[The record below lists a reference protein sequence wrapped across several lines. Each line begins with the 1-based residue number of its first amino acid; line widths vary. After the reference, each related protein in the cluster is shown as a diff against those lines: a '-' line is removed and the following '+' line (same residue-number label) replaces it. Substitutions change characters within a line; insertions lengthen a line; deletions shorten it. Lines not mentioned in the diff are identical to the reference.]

1 MKCPKCHFDNPGD
14 SIYCSKCA
22 TRLDST
28 PQISVTRTLETTTE
42 ELTRGV
48 VFAGRYEIIE
58 ELGTGGMGRVYRAFD
73 KKIDEEVALK
83 LIKPEIAAERKTVE
97 RFRNELKIA
106 RKISHPNV
114 CRMHDLNEEG
124 KTLYITMEYVAGE
137 DLKSVT
143 HRMGIL
149 TAGKAVFIARQI
161 AEGLG
166 QAHKLGVIHRDLKPH
181 NIMIDHNGN
190 AKIMDF
196 GIARSLTAKGMTGE
210 GVIVGT
216 PEYMSPEQVE
226 GKTADARSDIYALG
240 IILFEM
246 VTGHAPFEGET
257 PLAVAHK
264 HKYEPA
270 PDPKKLNP
278 QIPPGLS
285 RIILR
290 CLEKTR
296 EKRYQTTEEF
306 LADLATVEEALPTAE
321 RTTAKRKPLSSREIT
336 VKLTPKK
343 LLIPACVLIAVAASV
358 FGLLKFL
365 PKKEAPPPST
375 GPPAVAVLYFKNN
388 TGDKNLDIWRKGI
401 CTSLI
406 FSLSQS
412 RYIRVLPDSQIYGI
426 LKRLSLDEQDNYTP
440 EDLKEIA
447 RRGLATHIVR
457 GILYK
462 YGERFRLEMNL
473 QNASTLEIIAPER
486 AEGTGEGSIL
496 TMVDDLAAR
505 LKTSLGLTA
514 QQAASDANRKIGDVT
529 TNSLEAL
536 KFYLQGVQFDASG
549 DFNQAI
555 SYFERAVAVDPQF
568 AMAFLWM
575 GSEYFGTGRMK
586 ECRANI
592 QKAFDIREK
601 LPEREHLF
609 IEAEYY
615 QYTSEKTW
623 DKAVDAYNKLIRIY
637 PWDLFANVEL
647 AFLYERM
654 NEYDKAI
661 DLIETFRRYAPL
673 EPESSGSSGLYQT
686 LTWSYLA
693 KGQPDKAREVLE
705 RVINKINDNGF
716 FRANLA
722 IVYCVESDLER
733 AKNEIEKAYDQMPD
747 LDKLYKLV
755 YLLCSEDF
763 PALETLFKEMEAAP
777 NAVIYIGVPSISSAF
792 QGKLKEAKIK
802 YDRDLKK
809 WRGAADPSTQA
820 FVSLRYASLL
830 EKSGDFS
837 GALSAIKTGL
847 RYAQEVG
854 DGDSECKALYYRGV
868 IQVRQGNLEEARQS
882 AEELRLTI
890 DSYPVKK
897 RIRYYEGL
905 LGLIALKQKDPARA
919 QDYLQRAV
927 SLTGIDVGFMWFDN
941 RPEFLENLAEAYEQA
956 GRWEE
961 ARKAYEGIMSI
972 KSIFLYG
979 AADALILA
987 RSYYKLGKVLERHG
1001 DKAGAA
1007 AKYQKFLDL
1016 WKNADP
1022 GLPEVEDA
1030 RKRLNGLREY

>member
-1 MKCPKCHFDNPGD
+1 MKCPKCHFDNPENTN
-14 SIYCSKCA
+14 YCGKCA

-28 PQISVTRTLETTTE
+28 PQISVTRTLETITD

-97 RFRNELKIA
+97 RFRNELRIA

-137 DLKSVT
+137 DLKSVI

-149 TAGKAVFIARQI
+149 TAGKAVFIARQV
-161 AEGLG
+161 AEGLAE
-166 QAHKLGVIHRDLKPH
+166 AHKLGIVHRDLKPH
-181 NIMIDHNGN
+181 NIMIDKEGN

-196 GIARSLTAKGMTGE
+196 GIARSLAAKGVTGE

-226 GKTADARSDIYALG
+226 GKAADARSDIYALG

-246 VTGHAPFEGET
+246 VTGHAPFESET

-306 LADLATVEEALPTAE
+306 LADLTTVEEGLPTAE

-343 LLIPACVLIAVAASV
+343 LLIPAGVLIGIAAIV
-358 FGLLKFL
+358 LGLLKFL
-365 PKKEAPPPST
+365 PRKEAPPPST

-388 TGDKNLDIWRKGI
+388 TGDKNFDTWKEAL
-401 CTSLI
+401 CLSLI
-406 FSLSQS
+406 AKLSQS
-412 RYIRVLPDSQIYGI
+412 RYIRVLDLNQIYGL
-426 LKRLSLDEQDNYTP
+426 LKRLEFIERENYTP
-440 EDLKEIA
+440 EDLKKIA
-447 RRGLATHIVR
+447 SEGRATYIVQ
-457 GILYK
+457 GNLSK
-462 YGERFRLEMNL
+462 FGEKFRIVLTL
-473 QNASTLEIIAPER
+473 KNAFAQEIIPPKIVDPGS
-486 AEGTGEGSIL
+486 EGDIIP
-496 TMVDDLAAR
+496 MVDNLADF
-505 LKTSLGLTA
+505 LKTKLGLTA
-514 QQAASDANRKIGDVT
+514 QQAATDINKDISTVLT
-529 TNSLEAL
+529 SSPEAI
-536 KFYLQGVQFDASG
+536 KFYAQGLQADASG
-549 DFNQAI
+549 DFNQGI
-555 SYFERAVAVDPQF
+555 SYFEKALAVDPQF
-568 AMAFLWM
+568 AMAYDWM
-575 GSEYFGTGRMK
+575 AAEYFATGRMK
-586 ECRANI
+586 ECRANY
-592 QKAFDIREK
+592 QKAFDRREN
-601 LPEREHLF
+601 LPDRERLL
-609 IEAEYY
+609 IEADYY
-615 QYTSEKTW
+615 QFTSEKTW
-623 DKAVDAYNKLIRIY
+623 DKALDAYTKLIRIY
-637 PWDLFANVEL
+637 PWDILANIDL
-647 AFLYERM
+647 AFLYSRM
-654 NEYDKAI
+654 NECDKAI
-661 DLIETFRRYAPL
+661 DLIETFRRYTPEPL
-673 EPESSGSSGLYQT
+673 SSGLSGFYQT
-686 LTWSYLA
+686 LTFSYLC
-693 KGQPDKAREVLE
+693 KGQPEKAREVLE
-705 RVINKINDNGF
+705 EVINKIPDNGF

-722 IVYCVESDLER
+722 LVYCIEGDLER
-733 AKNEIEKAYDQMPD
+733 AKNEIEKAYAQIPD

-755 YLLCSEDF
+755 YLLCREDF
-763 PALETLFKEMEAAP
+763 AALETLFKEMEGAP
-777 NAVIYIGVPSISSAF
+777 NVELNIGVPSVPLAF
-792 QGKLKEAKIK
+792 QGKLKEAKTK
-802 YDRDLKK
+802 YNRELEK
-809 WRGAADPSTQA
+809 WRGAADPSTLA
-820 FVSLRYASLL
+820 FASLRFASFL

-837 GALSAIKTGL
+837 GALSAIESGL
-847 RYAQEVG
+847 RSAREVG

-890 DSYPVKK
+890 ESYPVKK
-897 RIRYYEGL
+897 RTRYYEGL
-905 LGLIALKQKDPARA
+905 QGLIALKQKDPARA
-919 QDYLQRAV
+919 KDYLQRAV

-941 RPEFLENLAEAYEQA
+941 RPEFLENLAEACEQA

-979 AADALILA
+979 AADTLILA
-987 RSYYKLGKVLERHG
+987 RSYYKLGKVLERLG
-1001 DKAGAA
+1001 DRAGAA
-1007 AKYQKFLDL
+1007 ARYRKFLDL

-1030 RKRLNGLREY
+1030 KKRLVGLQSH